1 MSRLLLPLLFLL
13 LVAAAP
19 FDPFGAARVDERP
32 GAQVPLD
39 GALRDASG
47 GATSLRRLAEGKVLV
62 LVPVLHDCPNIC
74 AVTLAGIADAAQ
86 AQKRFAAGRD
96 FRLVAF
102 GIDPAE
108 TPADAAADLA
118 RLKAQHGGLPFAATT
133 ASPSTIRAVTDAIG
147 YHYAYDPRIGQY
159 AHAAASAVITP
170 DGRLVRWLYGLNPDP
185 GDLEAAIADAQA
197 GRTGGLLRQ
206 LILLCYHYDP
216 QSGTWSPMID
226 RVLRY
231 AGVATVLVIGALI
244 LTLRRRFA

>member
-1 MSRLLLPLLFLL
+1 MSRLLPLLFLL

-39 GALRDASG
+39 GALKDTRG
-47 GATSLRRLAEGKVLV
+47 GVTSLRRLAEGKVLV

-118 RLKAQHGGLPFAATT
+118 RLKVQQGELPFAATT
-133 ASPSTIRAVTDAIG
+133 GAQAAIRAVTDAIG

-185 GDLEAAIADAQA
+185 GDLAAAIADAQA

-216 QSGTWSPMID
+216 QTGAWSPMID
-226 RVLRY
+226 RILRY
-231 AGVATVLVIGALI
+231 AGVATVLLVGALI